1 MSKILMVLSAVLFL
15 CLAGKA
21 QSPVNEVG
29 DEKEPELRKELVK
42 MVVDDQNI
50 RGEFD
55 KFRRARGLFGIDNKT
70 LNEKLN
76 ADPQLKKDF
85 FEITMRMNEG
95 DKARTARIKE
105 IVNTYG
111 WPGRSL
117 VGTEASGAAWLMVSH
132 AVTDVPFQ
140 RQALEL
146 MKKMGPCEVEP
157 TYLAYL
163 TDRVLLAEGKK
174 QLYGSYPTRGPNGEL
189 IPKPIEDVANL
200 DRRRAELGL
209 QPFAE
214 YMRRLNK
221 QLGVKK

>member
-1 MSKILMVLSAVLFL
+1 MHKLLIVLSAFLFL
-15 CLAGKA
+15 YVTVPA
-21 QSPVNEVG
+21 QSPVNEIG

-55 KFRRARGLFGIDNKT
+55 KFRRARGVWGLDNKSA
-70 LNEKLN
+70 NAKMD
-76 ADPQLKKDF
+76 ADPQLKKDYL
-85 FEITMRMNEG
+85 EIAFRMG
-95 DKARTARIKE
+95 DGDRARTARIKE

-163 TDRVLLAEGKK
+163 TDRVLLGEGKK

-189 IPKPIEDVANL
+189 IPQPIEDEANI
-200 DRRRAELGL
+200 DRRRAALGL

-214 YMRRLNK
+214 YWRRVNK

>member
-1 MSKILMVLSAVLFL
+1 MQKLVILIAALFL
-15 CLAGKA
+15 NTAIAQA

-42 MVVDDQNI
+42 MVVEDQNI

-55 KFRRARGLFGIDNKT
+55 KFRRARGLFGLDNKAA
-70 LNEKLN
+70 NAKMD
-76 ADPQLKKDF
+76 ADPQLKKDYL
-85 FEITMRMNEG
+85 EIAFRMGDG
-95 DKARTARIKE
+95 DKARTARMKE

-117 VGTEASGAAWLMVSH
+117 VGTEASGAAWLLVSH
-132 AVTDVPFQ
+132 SQDAPFQ

-189 IPKPIEDVANL
+189 IPQPIEDEANL

-214 YMRRLNK
+214 YWRRINK

>member
-1 MSKILMVLSAVLFL
+1 MHKLFLVFSAVLFFIT
-15 CLAGKA
+15 AAPG
-21 QSPVNEVG
+21 QSPVNEIG
-29 DEKEPELRKELVK
+29 DEKEPELRNELVK

-55 KFRRARGLFGIDNKT
+55 KFRRARGLWG
-70 LNEKLN
+70 LNNPQANAKMD

-85 FEITMRMNEG
+85 LEIAFRMGDG
-95 DKARTARIKE
+95 DKARTARLKE
-105 IVNTYG
+105 IVKTYG

-117 VGTEASGAAWLMVSH
+117 VGTEAAGAAWLLTSH
-132 AVTDVPFQ
+132 SVTDVPFQ

-189 IPKPIEDVANL
+189 IPQPIEDERNL
-200 DRRRAELGL
+200 DRRRAALGL

-214 YMRRLNK
+214 YWRRVNK
-221 QLGVKK
+221 QYGVKK

>member
-1 MSKILMVLSAVLFL
+1 MHKLLIVLSAVLIIQA
-15 CLAGKA
+15 AGRA
-21 QSPVNEVG
+21 QSPVNEIG

-42 MVVDDQNI
+42 MAVEDQNI
-50 RGEFD
+50 RGDFD
-55 KFRRARGLFGIDNKT
+55 KFRRARGLFGLNNKDA
-70 LNEKLN
+70 NAKMD
-76 ADPQLKKDF
+76 ADPQLKKDYL
-85 FEITMRMNEG
+85 EIAFRMG
-95 DKARTARIKE
+95 DGDRARTARLKE

-111 WPGRSL
+111 WPGRTL
-117 VGTEASGAAWLMVSH
+117 VGTEAAGAAWLLTSH

-146 MKKMGPCEVEP
+146 MKKLGTCEVENSH
-157 TYLAYL
+157 LAYL

-189 IPKPIEDVANL
+189 VPQPIDDEPNL
-200 DRRRAELGL
+200 DRRRAQLGL

-214 YMRRLNK
+214 YWRRINK

>member
-1 MSKILMVLSAVLFL
+1 MHKLLIVLSAVLIIQA
-15 CLAGKA
+15 AGRA
-21 QSPVNEVG
+21 QSPVNEIG

-42 MVVDDQNI
+42 MAVEDQNI
-50 RGEFD
+50 SGDFD
-55 KFRRARGLFGIDNKT
+55 NFRRAPGLFGLNNKDA
-70 LNEKLN
+70 NAKMD
-76 ADPQLKKDF
+76 ADPQLKKDYL
-85 FEITMRMNEG
+85 EIAFRMG
-95 DKARTARIKE
+95 DGDRARTARLKE

-111 WPGRSL
+111 WPGRTL
-117 VGTEASGAAWLMVSH
+117 VGTEAAGAAWLLTSH

-146 MKKMGPCEVEP
+146 MKKLGTCEVENSH
-157 TYLAYL
+157 LAYL

-189 IPKPIEDVANL
+189 VPQPIDDEPNL
-200 DRRRAELGL
+200 DRRRAQLGL

-214 YMRRLNK
+214 YWRRINK

>member
-1 MSKILMVLSAVLFL
+1 LFL
-15 CLAGKA
+15 YTANQA
-21 QSPVNEVG
+21 QSPVNEIG

-42 MVVDDQNI
+42 MAVEDQNI

-55 KFRRARGLFGIDNKT
+55 KFRRARRLFGLDNKSA
-70 LNEKLN
+70 NAKMD
-76 ADPQLKKDF
+76 ADPPLKKDF
-85 FEITMRMNEG
+85 LEIAMRMQEG
-95 DKARTARIKE
+95 DKARTARLRE

-111 WPGRSL
+111 WPGRTL
-117 VGTEASGAAWLMVSH
+117 VGTEAAGAAWLLTSH

-146 MKKMGPCEVEP
+146 MKKLGTCEVENSH
-157 TYLAYL
+157 LAYL

-189 IPKPIEDVANL
+189 IPQPIEDEPNL

-214 YMRRLNK
+214 YWRRLNK
-221 QLGVKK
+221 QLDVKK

>member
-1 MSKILMVLSAVLFL
+1 LFL
-15 CLAGKA
+15 YVAAPA
-21 QSPVNEVG
+21 QSPVNEIG

-42 MVVDDQNI
+42 MVVEDQNI

-55 KFRRARGLFGIDNKT
+55 KFRRARGLYGLDNKSA
-70 LNEKLN
+70 NAKMD

-85 FEITMRMNEG
+85 LEIATRMQEG
-95 DKARTARIKE
+95 DKARAARIKE

-163 TDRVLLAEGKK
+163 TDRVLLGEGKK

-189 IPKPIEDVANL
+189 IPQPIEDEANI
-200 DRRRAELGL
+200 DRRRAALGL

-214 YMRRLNK
+214 YWRRVNK
-221 QLGVKK
+221 QFGVKK

>member
-1 MSKILMVLSAVLFL
+1 MHKLLIVLSAFLFL
-15 CLAGKA
+15 YVTVPA
-21 QSPVNEVG
+21 QSPVNEIG

-55 KFRRARGLFGIDNKT
+55 KFRRARGVWGLDNKSA
-70 LNEKLN
+70 NAKMD
-76 ADPQLKKDF
+76 ADPQLKKDYL
-85 FEITMRMNEG
+85 EIAFRMG
-95 DKARTARIKE
+95 DGDRARTARIKE

-146 MKKMGPCEVEP
+146 MKKVGSCEVEP

-163 TDRVLLAEGKK
+163 TDRVLLGEGKK

-189 IPKPIEDVANL
+189 IPQPIEDEANL
-200 DRRRAELGL
+200 DRRRAALGL

-214 YMRRLNK
+214 YWRRVNK

>member
-1 MSKILMVLSAVLFL
+1 MHKLLIVLSAMLFL
-15 CLAGKA
+15 YVADQA
-21 QSPVNEVG
+21 QSPINEIG

-42 MVVDDQNI
+42 MVVDDQNV

-55 KFRRARGLFGIDNKT
+55 KFRRLRGLFG
-70 LNEKLN
+70 LNNQQANAKMD
-76 ADPQLKKDF
+76 ADPQLKKDYL
-85 FEITMRMNEG
+85 EIAFRMGDG

-117 VGTEASGAAWLMVSH
+117 VGTEAAGAAWLLTSH

-140 RQALEL
+140 RHALEL

-189 IPKPIEDVANL
+189 IPQPIEDETNL

-214 YMRRLNK
+214 YWRRINK
-221 QLGVKK
+221 QFGVKK

>member
-1 MSKILMVLSAVLFL
+1 MHKLLGTVAVLFL
-15 CLAGKA
+15 CLSARA

-29 DEKEPELRKELVK
+29 DEKYPELRRELVK
-42 MVVDDQNI
+42 MVTDDQNI

-55 KFRRARGLFGIDNKT
+55 KFRHARGLYGIDNKT

-76 ADPQLKKDF
+76 ADPELKKDF
-85 FEITMRMNEG
+85 NAIALRMQEA

-105 IVNTYG
+105 IVNAYG

-189 IPKPIEDVANL
+189 IPQPIEDEANL

-214 YMRRLNK
+214 YWRRIN
-221 QLGVKK
+221 QQFGVKK